1 LIAGGAPLLILV
13 AVNLFLVVE
22 RRLKQW
28 PGHAA
33 AQDGAEQEA

>member
-22 RRLKQW
+22 RRLK
-28 PGHAA
+28 HC
-33 AQDGAEQEA
+33 QEMQRRTT